1 MKFIL
6 EPYNHNVKDKELLSD
21 LKRVA
26 KELGKNKVSRDDYE
40 RLGKYSAGLVRTRFI
55 TWNRAIEMA
64 GLKPVMYKGLSPK
77 QLFDNFEDIWMRE
90 KRQPRPSDIKN
101 GNSRYSITPYIR
113 AFGSWRKALV
123 AFVEY
128 INNGRVITIP
138 KAKRRSKHDA
148 SVRRKARSRKNV
160 PKRLRYMVLERDC
173 YKCRVCGRSPASEPG
188 VKLHIDHVI
197 PWSKG
202 GETLAEN
209 LQTLCAECNIGK
221 SNL

>member
-6 EPYNHNVKDKELLSD
+6 DPYNHNVKDKELLAD
-21 LKRVA
+21 LKRAA
-26 KELGKNKVSRDDYE
+26 KELGKNKVSRYDYE
-40 RLGKYSAGLVRTRFI
+40 RLGKYSSGLVRTRFI

-77 QLFDNFEDIWMRE
+77 QLFDNFEDIWLRE
-90 KRQPRPSDIKN
+90 KRQPRPSDIKQ
-101 GNSRYSITPYIR
+101 GNSRYSITPYLR
-113 AFGSWRKALV
+113 VFGSWRKALV
-123 AFVEY
+123 AFAEY
-128 INNGRVITIP
+128 INSGKVMED
-138 KAKRRSKHDA
+138 AAVSQKRNHSY

-160 PKRLRYMVLERDC
+160 PKRLRYMVLERDN
-173 YKCRVCGRSPASEPG
+173 YKCRVCGRSPASEHG

-202 GETLAEN
+202 GETLPEN
-209 LQTLCAECNIGK
+209 LQTLCGECNIGK